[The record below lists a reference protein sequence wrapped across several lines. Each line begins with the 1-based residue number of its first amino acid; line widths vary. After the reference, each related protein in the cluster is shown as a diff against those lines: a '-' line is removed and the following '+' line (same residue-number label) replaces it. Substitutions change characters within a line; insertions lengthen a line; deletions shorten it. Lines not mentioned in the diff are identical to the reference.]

1 MEAPRAATDPWL
13 DRWLG
18 LVAERAGT
26 APVLELGCGTGRD
39 TAVLV
44 QAGLRVVGI
53 ELSTESVAAAQAR
66 VPHGAE
72 FHCRDFREPF
82 PMADGSAGVVL
93 ASLSLHYFEWDETL
107 ALAGRIR
114 RVLRPGGV
122 LLCRLNSVND
132 FAHGASGPPPE
143 GEDSFYLVDG
153 MPKRFFD
160 RVMVE
165 RLFTGGWRM
174 RHLEE
179 LTVERYAQ
187 PKVLWE
193 AVLERE

>member
-1 MEAPRAATDPWL
+1 MPAPQAGTDPWL

-39 TAVLV
+39 SAVLV
-44 QAGLRVVGI
+44 NAGLHVVGI
-53 ELSTESVAAAQAR
+53 ELSTESVAAARAR

-72 FHCRDFREPF
+72 FHCRDFRESF
-82 PMADGSAGVVL
+82 PLADESGGVVL
-93 ASLSLHYFEWDETL
+93 ASLSLHYFAWDETL
-107 ALAGRIR
+107 ALARRIH

-132 FAHGASGPPPE
+132 FHHGANGPPPE
-143 GEDSFYLVDG
+143 GEDSFFLVDG

-160 RVMVE
+160 RAAVQ
-165 RLFTGGWRM
+165 RLFADGWRM
-174 RHLEE
+174 LHLEE
-179 LTVERYAQ
+179 RTVERYEQ